1 MDTHLVAGTANNG
14 WEDSSGSVISSKAS
28 FAHAGAIVNNKS
40 SNVFVT
46 HLGLFGV
53 SSSEKTCE
61 GNEYSETIV
70 LTMLFSYGFYMRQFW
85 ANSQQTSCEPYL
97 VRKHKRKC
105 CLTSGQLL

>member
-1 MDTHLVAGTANNG
+1 MARAANNG
-14 WEDSSGSVISSKAS
+14 GEDGPGGVITSKSSL
-28 FAHAGAIVNNKS
+28 AHAGAIVNNKS

-70 LTMLFSYGFYMRQFW
+70 LTMLFSYGFYM
-85 ANSQQTSCEPYL
+85 
-97 VRKHKRKC
+97 
-105 CLTSGQLL
+105 